1 MEKHCNNSQCF
12 KEKNYKAKFL
22 ISSILKK
29 SNRQRQ
35 FQKKNIKKNTK
46 KEKKIML
53 ETLQQFIVFCDES
66 YSASPHD
73 LTLFVM
79 TCNCNFQQCFVRKAT
94 VFSPHD

>member
-29 SNRQRQ
+29 NRQRQ
-35 FQKKNIKKNTK
+35 FQKKNNKTNTK
-46 KEKKIML
+46 KRKKIML
-53 ETLQQFIVFCDES
+53 ETLQQFTVFCDES

-73 LTLFVM
+73 LALFVM
-79 TCNCNFQQCFVRKAT
+79 TCNCNSQT
-94 VFSPHD
+94 T